1 MSQPSKP
8 DAPAIEPGEPPHVHL
23 ESFVHHTSLPHT
35 RVSLAIDRVIRV
47 IGDMA
52 SWLWIVLFGVILVNV
67 VMRYVFGQGRI
78 VFEELQWH
86 LYAIGFLL
94 GLGYVFASDEH
105 VRVDVLHDRMSLRTQ
120 AWIELYGILLL
131 LLPFIALVLI
141 FAVPFTVD
149 AFTSGEHSQTASG
162 LPHRW
167 VVKSFLFI
175 GFALLGLAAFSRLT
189 RVTALLFDAPR
200 AMRDPR
206 EVAAAP
212 SAHSEPAPASKE

>member
-8 DAPAIEPGEPPHVHL
+8 GAPALEPGQAPHLDL

-35 RVSLAIDRVIRV
+35 RVSLAIDRVIRA
-47 IGDMA
+47 IGDAA

-67 VMRYVFGQGRI
+67 FMRYVLGQGRI

-94 GLGYVFASDEH
+94 GLGYVFAADEH

-141 FAVPFTVD
+141 YAVPFVAD

-167 VVKSFLFI
+167 VVKSFLFT
-175 GFALLGLAAFSRLT
+175 GFALLALAALSRLT
-189 RVTALLFDAPR
+189 RVSALLFGAPR
-200 AMRDPR
+200 PVRDPR
-206 EVAAAP
+206 AVAAAP
-212 SAHSEPAPASKE
+212 GEPAPATKE